1 MIRSVD
7 NPKTKSPIKWEVID
21 TSANAIEFHIFTDI
35 HLAVIRNLSKWQ
47 RDSQFADKILFRWHW
62 TLRSVFGSS
71 VFVITV
77 IKTDW
82 KSLWTQKRHLVIF
95 TFNQCKMM
103 MTGANLHHV
112 KWIPVVKVMY
122 ILKSNF
128 VVSESTAPLFSV
140 QLEPYN
146 IHRNSLGPVL
156 TPPGANCP
164 LNLCSPCGRIAAVWG
179 EAKRIHS

>member
-7 NPKTKSPIKWEVID
+7 NPKTKSPIKWEDID
-21 TSANAIEFHIFTDI
+21 TSANAVELHIFQI
-35 HLAVIRNLSKWQ
+35 YILQKFVICLN
-47 RDSQFADKILFRWHW
+47 DKEIRSLLTKFFFRWHW

-112 KWIPVVKVMY
+112 KWIPVPISNWKLHHLQITIETDTKYRIDIVTFIFEQRKMT
-122 ILKSNF
+122 IPNEKLNCLK
-128 VVSESTAPLFSV
+128 
-140 QLEPYN
+140 
-146 IHRNSLGPVL
+146 
-156 TPPGANCP
+156 
-164 LNLCSPCGRIAAVWG
+164 
-179 EAKRIHS
+179 